1 MKLSGSQLLLS
12 INAAMLSA
20 GLVALSIILW
30 QSTTPKET
38 DYPSVSD
45 FALLDQEGNF
55 HKLSRLA
62 NTQGVVL
69 YVYGVGCPIAQNHL
83 PELMKL
89 RKEYE
94 NSGIEF
100 RLLNCNPQD
109 DRASLQ
115 QDLKERNIDIP
126 VLKDDAQLVM
136 DELGI
141 KRTCESFLIDP
152 KNRKIVFH
160 GPLDDRLGYESQ
172 KKEADHHY
180 LKDAIEAH
188 LSGIAVESPDEEI
201 RGCLISRAAG
211 GQPTNEIPVYA
222 TEVAPIL
229 QARCYAC
236 HSEGGTAP
244 WEMGSYSDIVG
255 WSAMIRE
262 VILTKRMP
270 PRQPDMHYLPF
281 SETHGIL
288 PSESS
293 TLMRWIDA
301 GMPRGNG
308 DDPLIAAKQIA
319 TDRRY
324 LTDAKIQI
332 QPRPQWIPATGELD
346 YRYDAMQLPVT
357 EDVWVHGGV
366 VESSEPELLHHALCY
381 VVPNEQDDAGSQKN
395 PTLNFAHPDPNTWNA
410 KIIAAAV
417 PGMDSTLFPQNTG
430 HKLSAGSILF
440 VQYHYTT
447 NGKISTDFPDIR
459 VALHDTPPLF
469 ELEYEI
475 LENHTFKIPPEV
487 SEYRVEDDFIPEN
500 DILLF
505 GILPHMH
512 YRGTSFRCE
521 LMTPDGT
528 KKTIFSMPNY
538 NMDWQGIY
546 WFAEPFAV
554 PKGTKIIGTGIY
566 DNSPMNELNPDPSKE
581 VTYSTQTSG
590 EMFHGWLIYSQRT
603 ERNAAEF
610 DKVFR
615 KSQSAFDSSA
625 KSER

>member
-12 INAAMLSA
+12 INAVIMA
-20 GLVALSIILW
+20 GALLALAIIFW
-30 QSTTPKET
+30 PPEPQKEK
-38 DYPSVSD
+38 DDPSVSD

-55 HKLSRLA
+55 HKLSRLESA
-62 NTQGVVL
+62 RGVVL

-83 PELMKL
+83 PALMQL

-94 NSGIEF
+94 DSGIEF

-109 DRASLQ
+109 DRAALQ

-126 VLKDDAQLVM
+126 VLKDNAQVVM

-152 KNRKIVFH
+152 KTRKIIFH

-172 KKEADHHY
+172 KQEVAHSY

-188 LSGIAVESPDEEI
+188 LSGKLVENPGEEI
-201 RGCLISRAAG
+201 RGCLISRAVDGKPA
-211 GQPTNEIPVYA
+211 TEIPEYVA
-222 TEVAPIL
+222 DVAPIL

-244 WEMGSYSDIVG
+244 WEMQSYEDIVG

-281 SETHGIL
+281 SEMHGIL

-301 GMPRGNG
+301 GTPRGAG
-308 DDPLIAAKQIA
+308 DDPLSVAKETLPKRKDLA
-319 TDRRY
+319 
-324 LTDAKIQI
+324 DAKIQM
-332 QPRPQWIPATGELD
+332 QPRAQWIPATGELD
-346 YRYDAMQLPVT
+346 YRYDAMLLPVT
-357 EDVWVHGGV
+357 EDVWVRGGV
-366 VESSEPELLHHALCY
+366 VESSEPELLHHAFCY
-381 VVPNEQDDAGSQKN
+381 VVPNEPDTAVSLRN
-395 PTLNFAHPDPNTWNA
+395 PTLNFAQPDPNTWNA
-410 KIIAAAV
+410 KIIAAAL
-417 PGMDSTLFPQNTG
+417 PGMDSTLFPPDTG
-430 HKLSAGSILF
+430 QKLTAGSTLF

-447 NGKISTDFPDIR
+447 NGKRSTDFPEIR
-459 VALHDTPPLF
+459 VGLHDAPPLF
-469 ELEYEI
+469 ELEYKI

-487 SEYRVEDDFIPEN
+487 SDYRIEDDYIPED

-521 LMTPDGT
+521 MITPDGIR
-528 KKTIFSMPNY
+528 KTIFSLPNY
-538 NMDWQGIY
+538 NMNWQGIY
-546 WFAEPFAV
+546 WFAEPLAV
-554 PKGTKIIGTGIY
+554 PKGTKIVGTVIY
-566 DNSPMNELNPDPSKE
+566 DNSAMNELNPDPSKE

-590 EMFHGWLIYSQRT
+590 EMFHGWLIYSRRT

-610 DKVFR
+610 DQRFHE
-615 KSQSAFDSSA
+615 SQSADDSASVTDQ
-625 KSER
+625 